1 MQQFAVRFA
10 ILSDAHIVSPGAAP
24 QHGVDARVQL
34 AKAAR
39 VLADVRPAPLFVVHL
54 GDLTSTPSP
63 TAYAEFIR
71 ITRDV
76 PMPQLYVQGNHDDG
90 AMLAQALPLP
100 SDVEP
105 AGAPDG
111 YYALVRGGVQVV
123 VLNSNP
129 VGGGIGG
136 RLGDEQLAWLDRT
149 LAARRREPTVLFVH
163 HHCHPIGIDWL
174 DGVSLQNADELFG
187 VLQRHNRVLGVF
199 SGHVHRRTSATV
211 GGIRSETAP
220 STWVTLGRDR
230 SDPHVD
236 AHQGFLVLDVK
247 GDGLHITEAPI

>member
-1 MQQFAVRFA
+1 
-10 ILSDAHIVSPGAAP
+10 
-24 QHGVDARVQL
+24 
-34 AKAAR
+34 
-39 VLADVRPAPLFVVHL
+39 
-54 GDLTSTPSP
+54 
-63 TAYAEFIR
+63 
-71 ITRDV
+71 
-76 PMPQLYVQGNHDDG
+76 MPQLYVQGNHDDG

-187 VLQRHNRVLGVF
+187 VLQRHDRVLGVF

-211 GGIRSETAP
+211 NGIRSETAP

-236 AHQGFLVLDVK
+236 AHQGFLVVDVHD
-247 GDGLHITEAPI
+247 DGLDITEVSI